1 MADSIIKEHR
11 LDIVVGGKLDEKQ
24 MSKIKKNI
32 TKFAAEWQN
41 EVENAKVGA
50 ALDSGLEDALKQI
63 NKQLS
68 EYKLAPIS
76 IDQIKGFTEPFAKLG
91 ELAIQ
96 KFADGFSGG
105 GNIINSV
112 TKEIGK
118 IYDKLDKQTAHS
130 AESVIKSVSHIED
143 AAKRMKNPQW
153 KKLEKTLT
161 HSPKVPKDQSASVE
175 RLKGYYNAGIDKDVP
190 WESRYAADVNFV
202 DFFSNFQLKLNKK
215 GINIDDVL
223 GDELSKLFK
232 DRFVQLRETYL
243 DKSNMLQNVMALRDP
258 QNPKPFVGYD
268 TGEPWARE
276 DTLQEIKGILQ
287 EKGNNIRTDDGNEK
301 ANNNDI
307 SKSKKVEDLKSSKP
321 IIVYRAIYEPD
332 EEEDKGRSRKEVLES
347 WGGAEYWTNQREVA
361 ETYTEGMDNPVLL
374 KGAMLPKNPLII
386 DGKGKQW
393 NDFISMPDIKDKF
406 PELYS
411 EIEANKYEFPE
422 DIQQKLNEIAKQL
435 GHDVVIMENIIDAM
449 NPENYKKPSNTY
461 AILDDNI
468 LTVQGGLLPDESE
481 ESDDGFFTFPSKG
494 YSKDNIPEYYKYPV
508 YKEFLKET
516 VQDNKPQEQIQNTE
530 KTSDNVASS
539 EIVNAIN
546 SISEQVGILAK
557 DETIKQLKDISDISD
572 NPKNETNSVAID
584 ESSLKGVLESVTYK
598 VNLGEDIKI
607 AESEN
612 TEVIQTLKSIETK
625 IEGHITQEKTL
636 QEINGKI
643 SGSDDSVNTN
653 KNEDTSKNL
662 EEAKKII
669 SIQKDWLRYL
679 DPVLNDEH
687 FKTSGKKEATDQLRR
702 ATEDLINYRK
712 NPDEYKGYQYAEE
725 KAIVKWNK
733 AYQEAQRQGVAASTL
748 SRYNTGEQW
757 SYEKNL
763 EKLQKEREFNLKT
776 IAEQEAVINSLQQA
790 PQKNEDV
797 ERVAIDEASL
807 KGVLESV
814 IYKVNLGED
823 VKFSEPENTE
833 VIQTLKSI
841 ETKVG
846 EHIAQ
851 EKTLQEINSK
861 IGNIQT
867 SDKKNNNIGSN
878 TQITDKA
885 VLKEKAS
892 FETLET
898 SIQEVIK
905 AINSKTA
912 AFIQE
917 GKTVGRV
924 IGKEISGLIK
934 LQSHINDINDTVLK
948 LIGNL
953 RNIKTASKADINVN
967 VNNSGNSPA
976 GVDRDEWKQLEEQHK
991 KLGQLRARFDDTV
1004 DPEIYTETLNLQ
1016 DEIDFKYKSLNLTQE
1031 EIKAL
1036 KERAMIA
1043 EKSEKRIIQ
1052 DEKDKAAQAKE
1063 KADNARRASDIK
1075 ALGDQYEKLGKLQAQ
1090 GDAGDAGKVEEARQ
1104 LEEIVKQETERLK
1117 LNEAQNAEILE
1128 SLQLKQQEAK
1138 ESRALVLAAKQ
1149 DQKDANKAFREEVKA
1164 AQKEKGVQRAN
1175 STINAAN
1182 NTFINT
1188 IGNEGMSADIANK
1201 ALELKEATKE
1211 LNQIKTEMDK
1221 SIINDDVPLDQTELN
1236 QQIKKVQ
1243 ELKLELDRINQIH
1256 NKYSGDNAT
1265 TISGDVNSFQGLNID
1280 EYEKQLTSFAQASVT
1295 GRLRQTQFNAETK
1308 ELTGTVRTGA
1318 NTFKTYSFAVD
1329 EVSGE
1334 LKKLQTST
1342 KKTETFLEGINRK
1355 MREAAQYVVGSLS
1368 IYDVWNKI
1376 KQGVQYVKEIDSALT
1391 ELKKVTDETEE
1402 SYDKFLDTASKTA
1415 SKVGST
1421 IQEVVSSTA
1430 DWARLGYTI
1439 QEAHQLAESTQILMN
1454 VSEFTDVSTATDSLI
1469 SSIQAFKY
1477 TAEESMDVVDILNT
1491 IGNNYAISTADLA
1504 TSLTKSSGSLVA
1516 ANGTLEEAVALTATA
1531 NTIIQDADVVGK

>member
-32 TKFAAEWQN
+32 SKFAAEWQN
-41 EVENAKVGA
+41 EVEDAKVGA

-105 GNIINSV
+105 GNILNSV

-175 RLKGYYNAGIDKDVP
+175 RLKGYYNAGIDKDAP

-215 GINIDDVL
+215 NINIDDVL
-223 GDELSKLFK
+223 GDELGKLFH
-232 DRFVQLRETYL
+232 DRFTQLRETYL

-287 EKGNNIRTDDGNEK
+287 GKDSKVDFGLKQEPKSQPKSEPLPNTDSQSKNDK
-301 ANNNDI
+301 LLNNNEFKDNSNI
-307 SKSKKVEDLKSSKP
+307 KKNIKP
-321 IIVYRAIYEPD
+321 ITVYRAVYEPD
-332 EEEDKGRSRKEVLES
+332 DIDERSRQEILKS
-347 WGGAEYWTNQREVA
+347 FGGGEYWSDKREIA
-361 ETYTEGMDNPVLL
+361 TTYGDGQENPVLL
-374 KGAMLPKNPLII
+374 RGTITPRNPLII
-386 DGKGKQW
+386 NAEGRQW
-393 NDFISMPDIKDKF
+393 DDFINIPDIQKLF
-406 PELYS
+406 PELYQR
-411 EIEANKYEFPE
+411 IAKNEFEDPA
-422 DIQQKLNEIAKQL
+422 DIQTEVNKEAKNR
-435 GHDVVIMENIIDAM
+435 GHDVVITRNVRDA
-449 NPENYKKPSNTY
+449 NFVDEEVTPSATY
-461 AILDDNI
+461 AVLDDKSLVVKGASLQVDDVFTDKDGNTWI
-468 LTVQGGLLPDESE
+468 DKVFQ
-481 ESDDGFFTFPSKG
+481 DGFAK
-494 YSKDNIPEYYKYPV
+494 KNIPDWYKMP
-508 YKEFLKET
+508 ELIQKET
-516 VQDNKPQEQIQNTE
+516 VQDDKPQKQIQNVE
-530 KTSDNVASS
+530 KTSDNVSSS

-546 SISEQVGILAK
+546 PISEQVGALAK

-572 NPKNETNSVAID
+572 NPKKETNSVAID

-625 IEGHITQEKTL
+625 IEGHIAQEKTL

-653 KNEDTSKNL
+653 KNEDISKDL

-702 ATEDLINYRK
+702 ATEDLVNYRK

-725 KAIVKWNK
+725 KAVVKWNK

-757 SYEKNL
+757 GYEKSL

-833 VIQTLKSI
+833 VIQVLKSI

-861 IGNIQT
+861 IGNTQT
-867 SDKKNNNIGSN
+867 FSKKNNNIGSDA
-878 TQITDKA
+878 QITDKT
-885 VLKEKAS
+885 VSKEKIS
-892 FETLET
+892 LETLET

-917 GKTVGRV
+917 GKTVGQV

-934 LQSHINDINDTVLK
+934 LQSHINDINDTVLE
-948 LIGNL
+948 LVGNL
-953 RNIKTASKADINVN
+953 RNIKTTSKADINVN

-976 GVDRDEWKQLEEQHK
+976 GIDRDEWKQLEEQHK

-1004 DPEIYTETLNLQ
+1004 DPEIYTKTLNLQ

-1075 ALGDQYEKLGKLQAQ
+1075 TLGDQYEKLGKLQAQ
-1090 GDAGDAGKVEEARQ
+1090 GDAGDAGKAEEARQ
-1104 LEEIVKQETERLK
+1104 LEEIIKQETERLK
-1117 LNEAQNAEILE
+1117 LNEAQNAAILE

-1175 STINAAN
+1175 STISAAN

-1188 IGNEGMSADIANK
+1188 IGNEGISDDIANK
-1201 ALELKEATKE
+1201 AQELKKATEK
-1211 LNQIKTEMDK
+1211 LNEIKTEMDK
-1221 SIINDDVPLDQTELN
+1221 SITNEDVSLDQKELN

-1243 ELKLELDRINQIH
+1243 ELKLELDRVNQIH

-1265 TISGDVNSFQGLNID
+1265 AINGDVNSVQGLSID
-1280 EYEKQLTSFAQASVT
+1280 
-1295 GRLRQTQFNAETK
+1295 
-1308 ELTGTVRTGA
+1308 
-1318 NTFKTYSFAVD
+1318 D
-1329 EVSGE
+1329 
-1334 LKKLQTST
+1334 
-1342 KKTETFLEGINRK
+1342 
-1355 MREAAQYVVGSLS
+1355 
-1368 IYDVWNKI
+1368 
-1376 KQGVQYVKEIDSALT
+1376 
-1391 ELKKVTDETEE
+1391 
-1402 SYDKFLDTASKTA
+1402 
-1415 SKVGST
+1415 
-1421 IQEVVSSTA
+1421 
-1430 DWARLGYTI
+1430 
-1439 QEAHQLAESTQILMN
+1439 
-1454 VSEFTDVSTATDSLI
+1454 
-1469 SSIQAFKY
+1469 
-1477 TAEESMDVVDILNT
+1477 
-1491 IGNNYAISTADLA
+1491 
-1504 TSLTKSSGSLVA
+1504 
-1516 ANGTLEEAVALTATA
+1516 
-1531 NTIIQDADVVGK
+1531 